1 MTILITGGAG
11 FIGSHLADRLT
22 AEGATVRVLDD
33 LSSGRAENLPKGT
46 ELLVGDVAD
55 GETVQ
60 RASHRVAAI
69 FHLAAITSTARALA
83 ERTRTRQVNATGTA
97 HVLDAA
103 AGAPGRE
110 TIPVV
115 YASSAAVYGDNT
127 ALPLTET
134 ATPRPLSPYAIDKLA
149 SESYAEAAGRQ
160 RALPT
165 VGLRFFNVY
174 GGRQHPHSPDSGVIS
189 IFTDRAVRGDTVEV
203 HGDGEQTRDFVH
215 VDDVVDALLR
225 SWRHARS
232 GASKGEVFNV
242 CTGQAVSIARLATKI
257 IALTGRGS
265 QLRYAPLRAG
275 EIRQSIGDPTR
286 ARDVLGFRAATNL
299 ADGLTSMV
307 GRQRG

>member
-22 AEGATVRVLDD
+22 VDGATVRVLDD
-33 LSSGRAENLPKGT
+33 LSSGRPENLPKT
-46 ELLVGDVAD
+46 AELLVGDVAD
-55 GETVQ
+55 AEAVQ
-60 RASHRVAAI
+60 RASHRVEGI
-69 FHLAAITSTARALA
+69 FHLAAITTRALA

-134 ATPRPLSPYAIDKLA
+134 AVPRPLSPYAIDKLA
-149 SESYAEAAGRQ
+149 SESFAQAAGRL
-160 RALPT
+160 RALPS

-174 GGRQHPHSPDSGVIS
+174 GPRQNPCSPGSGVIS
-189 IFTDRAVRGDTVEV
+189 IFAERAARGDTVEI

-215 VDDVVDALLR
+215 VGDVVDALLCA
-225 SWRHARS
+225 WRLARS
-232 GASKGEVFNV
+232 GASRGEVFNV
-242 CTGQAVSIARLATKI
+242 CTGQAVSITQLARKI
-257 IALTGRGS
+257 IALTGRDS
-265 QLRYAPLRAG
+265 QLCYASLRAADV
-275 EIRQSIGDPTR
+275 RQSVGSPRR
-286 ARDVLGFRAATNL
+286 AWDVLGFRAATTL
-299 ADGLTSMV
+299 ADGLANIV
-307 GRQRG
+307 RRQRG